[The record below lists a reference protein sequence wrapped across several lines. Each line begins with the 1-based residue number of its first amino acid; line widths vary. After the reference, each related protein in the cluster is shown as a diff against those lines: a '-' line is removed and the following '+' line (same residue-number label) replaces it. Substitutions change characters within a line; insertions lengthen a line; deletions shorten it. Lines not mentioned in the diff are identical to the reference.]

1 MSEADCIQILNA
13 HGVEGIEFLSVEDLR
28 ASVLRVVFVD
38 DAELSGDQADQGD
51 DEPTVPV
58 KLKFDAWTADGRC
71 KKGETV
77 PMPVSDAAKL
87 IDEGKAERADP
98 LPRGSA

>member
-1 MSEADCIQILNA
+1 MAKRSQRRNA
-13 HGVEGIEFLSVEDLR
+13 PAAAEKPETAEVT
-28 ASVLRVVFVD
+28 D
-38 DAELSGDQADQGD
+38 DAMFDISSDQGDQGDQGD

-58 KLKFDAWTADGRC
+58 KLKFDAWTEDGRC
-71 KKGETV
+71 KKGATV

-98 LPRGSA
+98 LPGGSA